1 MPVRYSKQIEKTGA
15 AVGSVISVVRPS
27 TYTTSNIES
36 VESANW
42 NIDNTYPGWIEC
54 DGRILN
60 VSDYEALYSIIG
72 NTYGGSFG
80 VTFKVPDY
88 RSKRICGTG
97 ALNGNSGSSLFLPSV
112 FGPNGNPGGSRD
124 LAGSSGGFYILD
136 TFRQLP
142 AGSEVTPGS
151 PSNPAV
157 LGGTS
162 VDTFSLGTFVSQGF
176 TGVSETVDCELTGD
190 ITFGMGPVRETTVS
204 AVPPHFHFVDT
215 SQIGSQRASVAAGN
229 DPDITGDDGNPYY
242 FFRDNRGSVRNFN
255 RSLRRWDGAVTDP
268 GIGGL
273 DVNGEVGDLTLNFGN
288 GVLYRN
294 YGTGSSATDGF
305 SRPGQVSET
314 AAQYV
319 SFNGG
324 SSRGVTRT
332 LTWNIGDGTLAQIFG
347 IVAIAGTDGNGGE
360 RVNGRGWDGT
370 SYFDPAELPT
380 LVPLAQADGGVPAN
394 NVVQDESLFV
404 SFSSSA
410 GSAGPFRVLPD
421 FTNSPQF
428 NTENDFSA
436 YDAAYASWKEFTTAI
451 PASVRGTNFTVT
463 LTQFAQSEEDSF
475 SSGVWDNFGIA
486 SMRVSGQGGSYTY
499 TSGDTPIPLQRHSH
513 MIFWEEPNTGDIVP
527 GSLST
532 FGAGGG
538 ADLSYVDEGETPINL
553 GLRSGGTA
561 ETIVSTNDSVN
572 TQITKTIDINNELG
586 SSIRPATVT
595 LTDSSRIAFDNAIS
609 IRLEAAEELVLLSPY
624 FRTKYLIKAY

>member
-54 DGRILN
+54 DGRTLN
-60 VSDYEALYSIIG
+60 VSDYEALYSVIG

-190 ITFGMGPVRETTVS
+190 ITFGMGPVREATVS

-215 SQIGSQRASVAAGN
+215 SQIGTQRASVAA
-229 DPDITGDDGNPYY
+229 DTDQEIEDDEGNPYY
-242 FFRDNRGSVRNFN
+242 FFREGTGTIRNFN
-255 RSLRRWDGAVTDP
+255 RTLRRW
-268 GIGGL
+268 
-273 DVNGEVGDLTLNFGN
+273 
-288 GVLYRN
+288 
-294 YGTGSSATDGF
+294 
-305 SRPGQVSET
+305 
-314 AAQYV
+314 
-319 SFNGG
+319 
-324 SSRGVTRT
+324 
-332 LTWNIGDGTLAQIFG
+332 
-347 IVAIAGTDGNGGE
+347 
-360 RVNGRGWDGT
+360 
-370 SYFDPAELPT
+370 
-380 LVPLAQADGGVPAN
+380 
-394 NVVQDESLFV
+394 
-404 SFSSSA
+404 
-410 GSAGPFRVLPD
+410 
-421 FTNSPQF
+421 
-428 NTENDFSA
+428 
-436 YDAAYASWKEFTTAI
+436 
-451 PASVRGTNFTVT
+451 
-463 LTQFAQSEEDSF
+463 
-475 SSGVWDNFGIA
+475 
-486 SMRVSGQGGSYTY
+486 
-499 TSGDTPIPLQRHSH
+499 
-513 MIFWEEPNTGDIVP
+513 P
-527 GSLST
+527 GS
-532 FGAGGG
+532 
-538 ADLSYVDEGETPINL
+538 I
-553 GLRSGGTA
+553 
-561 ETIVSTNDSVN
+561 TN
-572 TQITKTIDINNELG
+572 
-586 SSIRPATVT
+586 P
-595 LTDSSRIAFDNAIS
+595 
-609 IRLEAAEELVLLSPY
+609 
-624 FRTKYLIKAY
+624 